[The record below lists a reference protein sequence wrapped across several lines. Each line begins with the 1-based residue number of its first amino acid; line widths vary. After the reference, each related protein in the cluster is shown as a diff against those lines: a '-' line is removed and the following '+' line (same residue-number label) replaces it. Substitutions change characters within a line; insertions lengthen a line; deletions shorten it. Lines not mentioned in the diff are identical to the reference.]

1 MKVVVIGAGVAGLA
15 AALACGRAGHEVT
28 LLERDDEA
36 APDDPREAPNW
47 ERHGIPHFLQPHA
60 FLARGIREL
69 RSHAPDVYEALL
81 DAGAYL
87 LDLTRKMPPGEDI
100 AGDDDLR
107 FLGCRR
113 PVMEAVL
120 RRKALAESRVRFM
133 SATTVRGFE
142 WEEPGAEIP
151 RVTAVL
157 LDDGPLPADLVV
169 DAAGRASPVSEWII
183 DGGGR
188 ACAEEVSD
196 CGLVYYSRYYRF
208 KPGAVQREGPWLL
221 APRVELGYYELGTF
235 WGDNETFSCVQQI
248 HPDDR
253 ELRLLRHPDAFT
265 AALRSVKPAAYLMDD
280 AVSESITDVLPMG
293 QLRNTWRSF
302 VHDGRPIVDG
312 VVSIGD
318 ALCHT
323 NPRYAWGLSLSLSQA
338 FMLARCLERGDVD
351 SSVASFYAAT
361 AREVRTVFEVAS
373 ETDAARTHHW
383 RDGGLDLMSFEDA
396 LPLFLLYTFP
406 MAGMFDRDIF
416 RAAVARLMLLE
427 DPRQVERDEKLLGRA
442 AGLVRDASSK
452 SPTAPQGPSREEML
466 ALMRSSK
473 GV

>member
-1 MKVVVIGAGVAGLA
+1 MKVAVIGAGVAGLA

-28 LLERDDEA
+28 LFERDHESAPEDPRD
-36 APDDPREAPNW
+36 APDWD
-47 ERHGIPHFLQPHA
+47 RHGIPHFLQPHA

-69 RSHAPDVYEALL
+69 RSNAPDVYEALL
-81 DAGAYL
+81 DAGAYP
-87 LDLTRKMPPGEDI
+87 LDLTTKMPPGEDAPI
-100 AGDDDLR
+100 DDHLR

-120 RRKALAESRVRFM
+120 RSVALAEPNVTFRNATAVR
-133 SATTVRGFE
+133 SLE
-142 WEEPGAEIP
+142 WERPGTDVP
-151 RVTAVL
+151 RAIGVL
-157 LDDGPLPADLVV
+157 TDDGPVGAELVV
-169 DAAGRASPVSEWII
+169 DAAGRSSPVSEWIV
-183 DGGGR
+183 DAGGR

-208 KPGAVQREGPWLL
+208 RPGAVRREGPWLL

-253 ELRLLRHPDAFT
+253 ELRRLRHPDAFT
-265 AALRSVKPAAYLMDD
+265 AALRSIKPASYLVDD
-280 AVSESITDVLPMG
+280 AVSEPITDVLPMG
-293 QLRNTWRSF
+293 QLRNTWHSF
-302 VHDGRPIVDG
+302 VHDGRPIADG

-338 FMLARCLERGDVD
+338 FTLARCLEDGSVA
-351 SSVASFYAAT
+351 SSVASFYATT
-361 AREVRTVFEVAS
+361 AREVRTVFEIAS
-373 ETDAARTHHW
+373 ETDAARTRHW
-383 RDGGLDLMSFEDA
+383 RDGGLDLMSYEDA
-396 LPLFLLYTFP
+396 LPLFLLYTLP

-427 DPRQVERDEKLLGRA
+427 DPRRVEEDEGLLGRA
-442 AGLVRDASSK
+442 AELVRDAFSK
-452 SPTAPQGPSREEML
+452 SPPAPQGPSRAEML
-466 ALMRSSK
+466 GLVRGA
-473 GV
+473 